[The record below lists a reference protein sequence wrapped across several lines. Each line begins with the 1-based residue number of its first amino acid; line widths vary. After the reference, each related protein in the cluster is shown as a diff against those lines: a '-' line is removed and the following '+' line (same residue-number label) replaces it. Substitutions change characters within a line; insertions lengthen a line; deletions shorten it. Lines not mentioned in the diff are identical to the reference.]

1 MLVCSEGKQLWGKL
15 QGLQLEMLMGW
26 VGDWPAST
34 YPLRGNWG
42 ACQPSKNLFCFIGA
56 FKKQAFTLFK
66 NSIMS

>member
-34 YPLRGNWG
+34 YPLRGNG
-42 ACQPSKNLFCFIGA
+42 CLLA
-56 FKKQAFTLFK
+56 FKKSVLFHWRF
-66 NSIMS
+66 